1 MKDLE
6 KLIFSNIVFFYLT
19 MFSIIST
26 ILLFVLIAM
35 GFVNFEIC
43 IKDLRLMIAILILA
57 SITYVL
63 YKRDAK

>member
-1 MKDLE
+1 MKDFE
-6 KLIFSNIVFFYLT
+6 KWMLSNIVFFYLT

-35 GFVNFEIC
+35 DFVNLEVYV
-43 IKDLRLMIAILILA
+43 KDLRLIFVLLIPQ
-57 SITYVL
+57 SITYVF